1 MDELQSWVQDQQFR
15 KWQETY
21 FPQIKH
27 TTTHYIIHPA
37 NATPGNN
44 VSNDQINQ
52 RVRPLNS
59 TFQARARVPSIWLR
73 VFAEVIGIYIYILY
87 VYYSVSKM
95 SSIDSFLIVA
105 IRVFCLLLY
114 YTQFNF
120 GEILSPS
127 EETIE
132 QILNDLTNSILLQ
145 SAIIDD
151 SLLLEIDLDMSEELV
166 QVHYRRY
173 QISFPYLLSIQ
184 NWLSTLSFRF
194 TTLLYETSFIA
205 LFGGTIGK

>member
-1 MDELQSWVQDQQFR
+1 M
-15 KWQETY
+15 T
-21 FPQIKH
+21 
-27 TTTHYIIHPA
+27 
-37 NATPGNN
+37 
-44 VSNDQINQ
+44 
-52 RVRPLNS
+52 
-59 TFQARARVPSIWLR
+59 
-73 VFAEVIGIYIYILY
+73 
-87 VYYSVSKM
+87 
-95 SSIDSFLIVA
+95 SIDSFLIVA

-173 QISFPYLLSIQ
+173 QISFPYLLSFQ